1 VLVCD
6 NASYFKD
13 QRFRA
18 MIESSGA
25 RLLYLD
31 PHAKHENPIEESFSK
46 VKATLLR
53 NLELTH
59 RDPVQ
64 SLRAAFDS
72 ITEEDVVGYYR
83 HAGFRIEETVIIPGI
98 LTMYEDAHEGA
109 AMGGV

>member
-18 MIESSGA
+18 MIESTGA
-25 RLLYLD
+25 RLMYLD

-46 VKATLLR
+46 VKANLQR

-72 ITEEDVVGYYR
+72 VTEADTMGYYR
-83 HAGFRIEETVIIPGI
+83 HAGFRIEETVIIPDL
-98 LTMYEDAHEGA
+98 LTVYEDAHESGA
-109 AMGGV
+109 MDDE